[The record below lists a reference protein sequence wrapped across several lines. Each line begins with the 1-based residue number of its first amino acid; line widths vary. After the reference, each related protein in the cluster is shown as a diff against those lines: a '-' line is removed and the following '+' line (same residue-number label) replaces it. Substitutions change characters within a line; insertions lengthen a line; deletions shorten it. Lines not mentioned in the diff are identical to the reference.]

1 MIKNEAAALTVRCSA
16 YGVGT
21 PDVNMRL
28 SGPVTATG
36 ERAKPRNL
44 TVVQAAADGSHR
56 EMLVAIRARIAQT
69 VEATDCPPVA
79 LAALVKTLQSI
90 SKDLRVLMQHL
101 TMILLGRLP
110 GFLMSRWTVLS
121 DDEAGFLCAG
131 CVARSFRRFIRLA
144 GGVGRAGRVNRQ
156 EPKSFVFGLVM

>member
-16 YGVGT
+16 YDVGT

-90 SKDLRVLMQHL
+90 SKE
-101 TMILLGRLP
+101 
-110 GFLMSRWTVLS
+110 LS
-121 DDEAGFLCAG
+121 
-131 CVARSFRRFIRLA
+131 VIRA
-144 GGVGRAGRVNRQ
+144 VGRCCLMMKLVSYVRVVWRGVFAG
-156 EPKSFVFGLVM
+156 S